1 MCCSFSCKNR
11 IWWTITIRNKFF
23 THSQNNVV
31 HQFEH
36 HISYKLYPK
45 VFSDYYQ
52 HVQLFSELWYLPTP
66 AFFYGLK
73 EREEI
78 LMNTSPGKSIII
90 KMIFKTDPDENGV
103 SIVGFEM
110 NGQPRR
116 IEVVNK
122 SAASVKKPNR
132 KAEGKYEIGAPLPGK
147 VVEIKVEE
155 GDKVVKDGP
164 LFVIEAMKMETIVTA
179 AFDGEIKK
187 IHLSVGEL
195 VELDDLVIELEI
207 QN

>member
-1 MCCSFSCKNR
+1 
-11 IWWTITIRNKFF
+11 
-23 THSQNNVV
+23 
-31 HQFEH
+31 
-36 HISYKLYPK
+36 
-45 VFSDYYQ
+45 
-52 HVQLFSELWYLPTP
+52 
-66 AFFYGLK
+66 
-73 EREEI
+73 
-78 LMNTSPGKSIII
+78 
-90 KMIFKTDPDENGV
+90 MIFKTDPDENGV

-179 AFDGEIKK
+179 AFDGEIQK
-187 IHLSVGEL
+187 IHLPVGEL
-195 VELDDLVIELEI
+195 VELDDLEIELEK